1 MQVNGP
7 PTVRRL
13 VVAVATISLIAA
25 ACDRDGDVDETET
38 GLTSAPSSAGPI
50 VGGTSGP
57 SSGVSVSPTRPA
69 EPLAPPSTRGAP
81 SETCIEGW
89 RTPPRDTP
97 MFTDPLGIIRR
108 TAPVDGD
115 FVVVDMR
122 MFVGP
127 ESPPSPD
134 KGYLQDIRRWY
145 IKLYVATDW
154 SYAGRFIVESRL
166 FGRGV
171 AAVAPYDSKG
181 FRSPDWVG
189 FQWDS
194 VDTRA
199 VAYPGLPGR
208 WRGAPYSFV
217 DGGEGLDIAGL
228 PDEVIGCLART

>member
-1 MQVNGP
+1 M
-7 PTVRRL
+7 RRFL
-13 VVAVATISLIAA
+13 VAVTVLTLIAA
-25 ACDRDGDVDETET
+25 ACDRADDEARRDG
-38 GLTSAPSSAGPI
+38 GFSS
-50 VGGTSGP
+50 
-57 SSGVSVSPTRPA
+57 
-69 EPLAPPSTRGAP
+69 APPSAAPSASDAVTPSASAAASPAQPSVPDEAVATRGARSP
-81 SETCIEGW
+81 GCIEGW

-108 TAPVDGD
+108 TAPVEGD

-145 IKLYVATDW
+145 IKLYVESDW

-171 AAVAPYDSKG
+171 AAVAPYDTRG

-194 VDTRA
+194 VATQA
-199 VAYPGLPGR
+199 VAYPGFPGR
-208 WRGAPYSFV
+208 WKGVPYDFVTGGA
-217 DGGEGLDIAGL
+217 GLDIAGL
-228 PDEVIGCLART
+228 PLEVLGCLDQT

>member
-1 MQVNGP
+1 MRRFLAALTALMFIPVACDQGDDLAQGP
-7 PTVRRL
+7 GGFTSTPSTPS
-13 VVAVATISLIAA
+13 ATDAFTPSASAA
-25 ACDRDGDVDETET
+25 ASPVQPSVPEDR
-38 GLTSAPSSAGPI
+38 P
-50 VGGTSGP
+50 
-57 SSGVSVSPTRPA
+57 R
-69 EPLAPPSTRGAP
+69 TRGAR
-81 SETCIEGW
+81 SASCIEGW

-145 IKLYVATDW
+145 IKLYVDSDW
-154 SYAGRFIVESRL
+154 TYAGRFLVESRL

-171 AAVAPYDSKG
+171 AAVAPYDTEG

-194 VDTRA
+194 VDTKA
-199 VAYPGLPGR
+199 MAYPGLPGR
-208 WRGAPYSFV
+208 WQGVPYDFVNGGA
-217 DGGEGLDIAGL
+217 GLDIAGL
-228 PDEVIGCLART
+228 PDEVVGCLDRT

>member
-1 MQVNGP
+1 M
-7 PTVRRL
+7 RRFL
-13 VVAVATISLIAA
+13 VAALMFIAA
-25 ACDRDGDVDETET
+25 ACDQGDDLAQ
-38 GLTSAPSSAGPI
+38 GSGGFTS
-50 VGGTSGP
+50 T
-57 SSGVSVSPTRPA
+57 
-69 EPLAPPSTRGAP
+69 PPSTSSATNAFTPSASVAASPVQPAMPEDPPRTRGAR
-81 SETCIEGW
+81 SASCIEGW

-145 IKLYVATDW
+145 IKLYVDSDW

-171 AAVAPYDSKG
+171 AAVAPYDTEG

-194 VDTRA
+194 VDTKA
-199 VAYPGLPGR
+199 MAYPGFPGR
-208 WRGAPYSFV
+208 WQGVPYDFVNGGA
-217 DGGEGLDIAGL
+217 GLDIAGL
-228 PDEVIGCLART
+228 PDEVLGCLDRT